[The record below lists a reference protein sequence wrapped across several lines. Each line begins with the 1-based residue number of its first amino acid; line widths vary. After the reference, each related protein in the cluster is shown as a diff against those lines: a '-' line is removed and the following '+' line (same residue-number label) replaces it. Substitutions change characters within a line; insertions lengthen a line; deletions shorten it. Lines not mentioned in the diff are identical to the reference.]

1 MLISLDFVSIQE
13 LVIGYSIIDS
23 SFSFPFELIFWV
35 DKRSVIFFLTV
46 VCISSVII
54 IFINFYMGTDY
65 ISLGR
70 FTKIVI
76 SFVLSMVVLIF
87 RGNFITA
94 LVGWDGLGV
103 VSFVLVIY
111 YHRKVGIISSLLTV
125 LVNRLGD
132 VAIIITIVLF
142 LHCDITI
149 TGFFLT
155 SDSNILAVLLVLG
168 RITKRAQ
175 FPFSSWLPA
184 AITAPTPVS
193 SLVHRSTLVTAGV
206 YLMYRINYLLL
217 ESMLGFWLT
226 TIGLFTI
233 FLGGLMA
240 LYEVDVKKIVAFSTL
255 SQLGLIITVLGVG
268 EISLSFL
275 HLLIHALFKSII
287 FVICGYFIICNFG
300 NQDGRYFSVRHS
312 MFKYMQVLLGV
323 SCLSLIGFPLTLGFV
338 SKDLILEGFISTGIS
353 TFIILVFYI
362 NCIFTALYGLKILFG
377 GLSFVNWGSPILV
390 KASTSGSYIVF
401 PLFLLCITIGMIM
414 EEYFVILDFSIRDV
428 TLKLLDYLIVML
440 GVTIWFGLLSFSFS
454 SRTVVSSFFF
464 LDYFISFLRVI
475 YYK

>member
-1 MLISLDFVSIQE
+1 M
-13 LVIGYSIIDS
+13 
-23 SFSFPFELIFWV
+23 
-35 DKRSVIFFLTV
+35 
-46 VCISSVII
+46 
-54 IFINFYMGTDY
+54 
-65 ISLGR
+65 
-70 FTKIVI
+70 
-76 SFVLSMVVLIF
+76 
-87 RGNFITA
+87 
-94 LVGWDGLGV
+94 GV

-132 VAIIITIVLF
+132 VAIIMTIVLF

-155 SDSNILAVLLVLG
+155 SDSNILAILLVLG

-193 SLVHRSTLVTAGV
+193 RLVHRSTLVTAGV
-206 YLMYRINYLLL
+206 YLIYRINYLLL

-275 HLLIHALFKSII
+275 HLLIHALFKSMI
-287 FVICGYFIICNFG
+287 FVICGYFMICNFG
-300 NQDGRYFSVRHS
+300 NQDGRYFSVSHS
-312 MFKYMQVLLGV
+312 MFKYIQVLLGV

-338 SKDLILEGFISTGIS
+338 SKDLILEGFMSTGMS
-353 TFIILVFYI
+353 AFIILVFYV

-401 PLFLLCITIGMIM
+401 PLFLLCTTMGIIM
-414 EEYFVILDFSIRDV
+414 EEYFVTLDFSIRDV

-440 GVTIWFGLLSFSFS
+440 GVI
-454 SRTVVSSFFF
+454 
-464 LDYFISFLRVI
+464 I
-475 YYK
+475 